1 MRWLITGGCGFIG
14 SALAERLTREPGNRV
29 RIFDNLSVGSRE
41 SLAARCGSFTEIAD
55 GGEDDDGW
63 RTELSLVVGD
73 ITNAEAFARA
83 ASGADVIVHL
93 AANTGVA
100 PSVDDPMADA
110 TTNVFGV
117 LNGLEAARHHGVTRF
132 VFASSGAPLG
142 VQTPPLHEELAPH
155 PASPYGASKLAGE
168 GYCSAYYHCFG
179 VETVALRFGN
189 VYGPG
194 STHKSSVVAKFIRKA
209 LAGERLEVYG
219 DGNQTRD
226 FIYLADLL
234 DAVIA
239 AGTRTGVDGE
249 VFQIATNAETTVNEL
264 CRRLFDVFN
273 TVGIDTPPVDFGPT
287 RQGDV
292 ARNYSDTSKA
302 ALRLGWTATTDLTE
316 GLTRTVRW
324 FNALPADGDDVAGPD
339 LRADG
344 PVVVLDEPA
353 TVPGTSR

>member
-14 SALAERLTREPGNRV
+14 SALAARLNGEPHNRI
-29 RIFDNLSVGSRE
+29 RIFDNLSVGDRG
-41 SLAARCGSFTEIAD
+41 SLAARCGTFHEIDEGA
-55 GGEDDDGW
+55 EDEEGW
-63 RTELSLVVGD
+63 RSELALVVGD
-73 ITNAEAFARA
+73 ITDAEAFSRA

-110 TTNVFGV
+110 RTNVFGV
-117 LNGLEAARHHGVTRF
+117 LNGLEAARRHEVPRF

-142 VQTPPLHEELAPH
+142 VQVPPLHEELAPH

-168 GYCSAYYHCFG
+168 GYCSAYHHCFS

-209 LAGERLEVYG
+209 LAGERLEIYG
-219 DGNQTRD
+219 DGDQTRD
-226 FIYLADLL
+226 FIYLDDLL

-239 AGTRTGVDGE
+239 AGTRTGVGGE

-264 CRRLFDVFN
+264 CRLLFDAFGDA
-273 TVGIDTPPVDFGPT
+273 GIESPPITFGPT

-302 ALRLGWTATTDLTE
+302 ALRLGWTATT
-316 GLTRTVRW
+316 GLADGLARTVRW
-324 FNALPADGDDVAGPD
+324 FNDEPDTD
-339 LRADG
+339 LRTEP
-344 PVVVLDEPA
+344 PVVILDEPVSA
-353 TVPGTSR
+353 RGSSR